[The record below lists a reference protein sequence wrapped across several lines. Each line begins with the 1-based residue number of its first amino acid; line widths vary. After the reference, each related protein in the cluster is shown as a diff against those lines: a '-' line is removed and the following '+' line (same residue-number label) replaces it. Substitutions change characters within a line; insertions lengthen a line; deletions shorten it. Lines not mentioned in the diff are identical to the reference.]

1 MLKRQFA
8 CGLLLL
14 MGPCLALAKEFPV
27 QARFFLG
34 STGVDPQNVNQT
46 IEPLGLKK
54 METHNQIGLEVTYPI
69 VNFLE
74 VGLRYS
80 KKFASSDEKDTDLM
94 TDYSAKVDQD
104 AVLLLARVPVVKTDI
119 FRADVFAGFGGTNT
133 TFKLTTAGQ
142 NGELKKSAAEGW
154 FSTPYTA
161 AGASVGLGY
170 KKIYLFAEGGV
181 ETNKVDGFE
190 RSGSINGSLSTVDLS
205 GSYFM
210 IGLMIDGIPGS
221 FK

>member
-1 MLKRQFA
+1 MLKRRIA
-8 CGLLLL
+8 CGLLVL
-14 MGPCLALAKEFPV
+14 MGPTLAFAKEFPV

-34 STGVDPQNVNQT
+34 STGVDPQNVNET

-54 METHNQIGLEVTYPI
+54 LDRHNQIGLEVTYPV

-74 VGLRYS
+74 VGLRYA
-80 KKFASSDEKDTDLM
+80 KKFSSSDEKDTDLM
-94 TDYSAKVDQD
+94 TDYSAKIDQD
-104 AVLLLARVPVVKTDI
+104 AVLLLARIPVLKSDI

-133 TFKLTTAGQ
+133 TFKLTTASQ

-161 AGASVGLGY
+161 AGASVGIGY
-170 KKIYLFAEGGV
+170 NKIYFYAEGGV
-181 ETNKVDGFE
+181 ETNKVDGFD
-190 RSGSINGSLSTVDLS
+190 RSGSINGSMSEVNLS

-210 IGLMIDGIPGS
+210 IGLMFDGIPGS